1 MKKNLLNEKLT
12 ASLIR
17 ELAEEADDELALRRA
32 LLHCVLLL
40 EDSKDPAVRSFVDH
54 LLVDFRPLASAF
66 ADEKH
71 AYLTPF
77 EVMRARLRDG
87 HLTAFLPLA
96 RLQAWLDAP

>member
-12 ASLIR
+12 ATLIR
-17 ELAEEADDELALRRA
+17 ELAEETDDALALRRA

-40 EDSKDPAVRSFVDH
+40 EDSKDPAVRAFVDH

-66 ADEKH
+66 TDEKH
-71 AYLTPF
+71 PYLEVF

-96 RLQAWLDAP
+96 RLQAWLAAS